1 MKAVRRLFKRNK
13 NRQQQQ
19 QQQHQQQ
26 SVSQP
31 QLAQA
36 PGETK
41 PPAVPRNR
49 SILKSTPP
57 VDTPT
62 PDLASGQSSN
72 TLTARSDSLATRNAS
87 IRKSAVELPALVPEK
102 RTSNPGV
109 TPSTKNEESTD
120 KTNKAPSQKTVPSTS
135 ATTGPSKRHTMD
147 QEKGTYK
154 GVSESFKK
162 GMTVTQRFGVGE
174 TTEDRSSPDVNMLGK
189 LGDAYDSIPLL
200 EQTKLP
206 RGGISMETKAVG
218 RIQVCRSLLFG
229 VAYFAFPLFDWTSH
243 CSLTPA

>member
-1 MKAVRRLFKRNK
+1 MKAIRRLLKRK
-13 NRQQQQ
+13 NRQQSQQ
-19 QQQHQQQ
+19 QPQQQ
-26 SVSQP
+26 PPP
-31 QLAQA
+31 QLVQA

-41 PPAVPRNR
+41 PAAIPSRP
-49 SILKSTPP
+49 ILKSTPP

-62 PDLASGQSSN
+62 PELPSGQSSS

-87 IRKSAVELPALVPEK
+87 TRTSSGVETPLLLTEK
-102 RTSNPGV
+102 RTHKPAMSQPPKG
-109 TPSTKNEESTD
+109 EEPTD
-120 KTNKAPSQKTVPSTS
+120 KITKAPSQKTFPSN
-135 ATTGPSKRHTMD
+135 TTGSSKRHVMD

-174 TTEDRSSPDVNMLGK
+174 SPEDRSSPDVNMLGK

-218 RIQVCRSLLFG
+218 RIQVSHAYSL
-229 VAYFAFPLFDWTSH
+229 SH
-243 CSLTPA
+243 